1 MNLINYKDMYKKMAN
16 PLTFEVVKKI
26 VEEYLT
32 SGSIDNYLKAH
43 YCTELEKNYD
53 FDSLPKDKQDKLLN
67 NYYAFRNKFYPMFF
81 NIWKNRIGNLSYDQI
96 KGMVDKGIVGE
107 DYYELRDYLINTPY
121 IDNAQDFKK
130 AITGNAACSKY
141 SKDVFLDNG
150 WEHFFSKGLSYPPQE
165 KINVEHRLYI
175 NPLETDYYEMAYL
188 FAEKCLTKNIPFY
201 FKMDNG
207 FSDDKIVIYSDTE
220 HLKVYISLLDEI
232 KKEHPNLISNT
243 QKPPVL
249 CGLIDN
255 WIGYGSEPMQRGE
268 SYNSKRSHLIGMILD
283 KAIGD
288 KKGKYL
294 GKKIKVNDEIVNK
307 IWSSI
312 SLIGGKIGIDT
323 NNFCFDIES
332 RDKLFA
338 YEDNYDLKDNPD
350 FMNVDSNKII

>member
-1 MNLINYKDMYKKMAN
+1 MELINYKDMYNKIEN
-16 PLTFEVVKKI
+16 TLTFEVVKNI

-32 SGSIDNYLKAH
+32 SGSIDNYLKSH
-43 YCTELEKNYD
+43 YCFELEKSYD
-53 FDSLPKDKQDKLLN
+53 FDDLPKEKQDKLLN
-67 NYYAFRNKFYPMFF
+67 NYASFRNKFYSMFF
-81 NIWKNRIGNLSYDQI
+81 NIWKNKIGNLSYDQI
-96 KGMVDKGIVGE
+96 KDMVDKGIVDE

-121 IDNAQDFKK
+121 IDNANAFKE
-130 AITGNAACSKY
+130 AIYGNEACSKY
-141 SKDVFLDNG
+141 SKSIFLDNG

-165 KINVEHRLYI
+165 KIKVEHRLYI
-175 NPLETDYYEMAYL
+175 NPLETDFYEMAYL
-188 FAEKCLTKNIPFY
+188 FAEKCLTRNIPFY

-207 FSDDKIVIYSDTE
+207 FADDKIVIYSDTE

-232 KKEHPNLISNT
+232 KKEHPELISNT

-255 WIGYGSEPMQRGE
+255 WIGYGSEPIQREE
-268 SYNSKRSHLIGMILD
+268 SFNSKRSRLIKMILD

-294 GKKIKVNDEIVNK
+294 GQKIKVKDEIVNK
-307 IWSSI
+307 IWASI
-312 SLIGGKIGIDT
+312 SVISEKIGIDN

-338 YEDNYDLKDNPD
+338 YEDSYDLKDNPD
-350 FMNVDSNKII
+350 FMNTESNKIR